1 MKDLYEV
8 QTSTLCD
15 GWTNTW
21 TMSGLEM
28 DVNKKFFKTV
38 PMTFECYEE
47 AQQAIEVHLEE
58 MEEYGM
64 DEDRDDFRVVKLNK
78 EGTK

>member
-8 QTSTLCD
+8 QTFTLCD

-21 TMSGLEM
+21 TISGLEM
-28 DVNKKFFKTV
+28 DVNKKFKTV

-47 AQQAIEVHLEE
+47 AQQAIELHLEE

>member
-8 QTSTLCD
+8 QTYTLCD

-21 TMSGLEM
+21 TIDDKPE
-28 DVNKKFFKTV
+28 
-38 PMTFECYEE
+38 TFECYED
-47 AQQAIEVHLEE
+47 AIQAIEMHIKESEE
-58 MEEYGM
+58 DGM
-64 DEDRDDFRVVKLNK
+64 DEDRDDFRAVKLNK

>member
-15 GWTNTW
+15 GWINTW
-21 TMSGLEM
+21 TINIL
-28 DVNKKFFKTV
+28 VNKKFKTV
-38 PMTFECYEE
+38 PETFECYED
-47 AQQAIEVHLEE
+47 AIQAIEMHIKESEE
-58 MEEYGM
+58 DGM